1 MTNKHFDSKLRIILC
16 LLLLCLTIKI
26 QAQVKEDSLLLYRQG
41 KFQEAI
47 INTQNEIKNNPNNL
61 DARVILIWSLIATGE
76 YKKAELESIK
86 GLEIKKHD
94 SRIIQALG
102 EAYFFQGQYKKA
114 LKHFQKYIGL
124 DANGARIAKV
134 YILTAD
140 SFYKL
145 ERYNEADFAYENA
158 LRFFPNNQNILLKLA
173 KSRINAK
180 NKILA
185 KETLTKLLTLN
196 PNHLE
201 AKNLLQKIEKNNHN
215 S

>member
-1 MTNKHFDSKLRIILC
+1 MKNKHFNLKLRIILF
-16 LLLLCLTIKI
+16 LPLLCLTIKI

-47 INTQNEIKNNPNNL
+47 INTQNEIKNNSNNL

-102 EAYFFQGQYKKA
+102 EAYFFQGQYKNA
-114 LKHFQKYIGL
+114 LKNFQKYIGL

>member
-1 MTNKHFDSKLRIILC
+1 MTNKSFGLKIILILLSC
-16 LLLLCLTIKI
+16 LSLLK
-26 QAQVKEDSLLLYRQG
+26 AQEKEDSLLLYRQG

-47 INTQNEIKNNPNNL
+47 INTQNEIKHKTNNL
-61 DARVILIWSLIATGE
+61 DARVILIWSLIAIGE
-76 YKKAELESIK
+76 YKRAELESIK
-86 GLEIKKHD
+86 GLEINKND

-102 EAYFFQGQYKKA
+102 EAYFFQGQYKNA
-114 LKHFQKYIGL
+114 LKHFQKYISL
-124 DANGARIAKV
+124 DSNGARIAKV

-158 LRFFPNNQNILLKLA
+158 LRFLPNNQNLLLKLA
-173 KSRINAK
+173 KARLNAK

-201 AKNLLQKIEKNNHN
+201 AKNLLKKTEKNNHTP
-215 S
+215 

>member
-1 MTNKHFDSKLRIILC
+1 MNKNFGLKIIIM
-16 LLLLCLTIKI
+16 LLLCLSLLK
-26 QAQVKEDSLLLYRQG
+26 AQEKEDSLLLYRQG

-47 INTQNEIKNNPNNL
+47 INTQNEIKYNPNNL

-76 YKKAELESIK
+76 YKRAEIESIK

-94 SRIIQALG
+94 ARIIQALG
-102 EAYFFQGQYKKA
+102 EAYFFQGQYKNA
-114 LKHFQKYIGL
+114 LKYFQKYISL
-124 DANGARIAKV
+124 EPNGPRIAKV

-158 LRFFPNNQNILLKLA
+158 LRFLPNNQSILLKLA
-173 KSRINAK
+173 KARINAK
-180 NKILA
+180 NKSLA
-185 KETLTKLLTLN
+185 KETLTQLLTLN

-201 AKNLLQKIEKNNHN
+201 AKNLLEKIEKNNN
-215 S
+215 NP

>member
-1 MTNKHFDSKLRIILC
+1 MIFI
-16 LLLLCLTIKI
+16 LLLSLINPIRI
-26 QAQVKEDSLLLYRQG
+26 QAQTQEDSLLLYRQG

-47 INTQNEIKNNPNNL
+47 INTQNEIKHNPNNL
-61 DARVILIWSLIATGE
+61 DARVILIWSLITTGE
-76 YKKAELESIK
+76 YKKAELEAMK

-102 EAYFFQGQYKKA
+102 ETYFFQGQYKNA
-114 LKHFQKYIGL
+114 LNYFQKYIAL
-124 DANGARIAKV
+124 EAHGARIAKV
-134 YILTAD
+134 YLLSAD

-158 LRFFPNNQNILLKLA
+158 LRFLPNNQNILLKLA
-173 KSRINAK
+173 KARINAK

-201 AKNLLQKIEKNNHN
+201 AKNLLQKIEKNENN

>member
-1 MTNKHFDSKLRIILC
+1 MVNKNFCSKIILILLSC
-16 LLLLCLTIKI
+16 LSLLN
-26 QAQVKEDSLLLYRQG
+26 AQGKEDSLLLYRQG

-47 INTQNEIKNNPNNL
+47 LNTQNEIKYNPNNL

-76 YKKAELESIK
+76 YKRAELESIK
-86 GLEIKKHD
+86 GLEINKHD
-94 SRIIQALG
+94 VRIIQALG
-102 EAYFFQGQYKKA
+102 EAYFFQGQYKNA

-124 DANGARIAKV
+124 EPNGARIAKV

-158 LRFFPNNQNILLKLA
+158 LRFLPNNQNILLKLA
-173 KSRINAK
+173 KARFNAK
-180 NKILA
+180 NTILA
-185 KETLTKLLTLN
+185 KGILTKLLTLN

-201 AKNLLQKIEKNNHN
+201 AKNLLKKIEKNNHN
-215 S
+215 P

>member
-1 MTNKHFDSKLRIILC
+1 MTNKHFDSKLRIILF
-16 LLLLCLTIKI
+16 LPLLCLTIKI

-47 INTQNEIKNNPNNL
+47 INTQNEIKNNSNNL

-102 EAYFFQGQYKKA
+102 EAYFFQGQYKNA